1 MPDTV
6 ATYYRR
12 HPGNMTKARDVP
24 LREYLRAIHKSMS
37 RRKANPS
44 LRMVEG
50 IFDLRDSAGWRF
62 M

>member
-1 MPDTV
+1 
-6 ATYYRR
+6 
-12 HPGNMTKARDVP
+12 
-24 LREYLRAIHKSMS
+24 LRAIHKSMS